1 MPVSVLFPLM
11 TLEHF
16 NGTAY
21 QMSIIEVVWGVGMV
35 AGGAFIG
42 FVKLKTNEVVLINIS
57 YILLGLSFMLS
68 GILPANGFVFFVL
81 LTSLG
86 GISGAL
92 YHAMFTATVQ
102 KNVAPEALG
111 RVFSLYG
118 SIAILPSLV
127 GLTATGF
134 IADHIGIDYAFIYS
148 GIIIIVAGI
157 LAMFVKNMLKL
168 GEKSLNS

>member
-1 MPVSVLFPLM
+1 M
-11 TLEHF
+11 
-16 NGTAY
+16 
-21 QMSIIEVVWGVGMV
+21 
-35 AGGAFIG
+35 
-42 FVKLKTNEVVLINIS
+42 
-57 YILLGLSFMLS
+57 
-68 GILPANGFVFFVL
+68 FFVL
-81 LTSLG
+81 LTSVG

-134 IADHIGIDYAFIYS
+134 IADRIGIDFAFIYS
-148 GIIIIVAGI
+148 GIIIVVTGI
-157 LAMFVKNMLKL
+157 LAMFVKKMTNL
-168 GEKSLNS
+168 GEKSLNPTE